1 MSRFDVGDVV
11 RVIETTQRA
20 PGGLRGQI
28 GTVTGVP
35 DEESAAGPEE
45 PMYTVRFYGL
55 GRELPVY
62 ESALEAE
69 PT

>member
-1 MSRFDVGDVV
+1 MPRFEVGDVV

-20 PGGLRGQI
+20 PGGLRGKI
-28 GTVTGVP
+28 GAVTGVP